1 MGRCFEVTKA
11 HGKSGVSGNV
21 VSTVLDGV
29 LFDKNAGLFLLPLQR
44 LWLLRRLW
52 QLMPAL
58 KMDLLNG
65 LLPLAQV
72 VVMSAEMAALKLQA
86 NFIAAGWD
94 AKADGE
100 NSIAVVTVHQQR
112 LTRQLTTE

>member
-1 MGRCFEVTKA
+1 
-11 HGKSGVSGNV
+11 
-21 VSTVLDGV
+21 
-29 LFDKNAGLFLLPLQR
+29 
-44 LWLLRRLW
+44 
-52 QLMPAL
+52 MPAL

-86 NFIAAGWD
+86 KLLSQLVGTLRPTEKIQLRW
-94 AKADGE
+94 
-100 NSIAVVTVHQQR
+100 VTVHQQR